1 MRSKNNPEN
10 SYELSKRELDVMN
23 VFWAQEGPVIAS
35 DIPKVNGSLSINTVQ
50 AVIKKL
56 IQKKY
61 LKIDEIVYSGTV
73 LTRSYLPIVTADEYA
88 KRQIQTDASFLCKYT
103 NKIGVVE
110 ALLDAE
116 EDQTQLLNDLE
127 ELIKQRKK
135 NLKK

>member
-23 VFWAQEGPVIAS
+23 VFWAQEGAVIAS

-56 IQKKY
+56 IQKNY
-61 LKIDEIVYSGTV
+61 LKVDEIVYSGTV
-73 LTRSYLPIVTADEYA
+73 LTRSYLPVVTADEYA
-88 KRQIQTDASFLCKYT
+88 KRQIQTDASFLNKYT
-103 NKIGVVE
+103 NKIGVIE

-116 EDQTQLLNDLE
+116 EDEAQLLNDLE
-127 ELIKQRKK
+127 ALVKERKK